1 MKAKKSYVQE
11 WLRSAESQAQ
21 MSMKA
26 MAKVYGGRKVVQTLR
41 KLNNCVSGLGKDELQ
56 KVKTDL
62 SKGIVMTM
70 DNDKREQVREVVDL
84 VIHSDEQLKEHEFTW
99 LIFHMGSL
107 LLQPEEEN
115 TEDPGRFRQLCVMY
129 DDLQKRIT
137 KLKIKC
143 PGCGRSLKGVTR
155 AMIGDVGVCPKCKV
169 EFIIEPKDEQKQSER
184 ETL

>member
-11 WLRSAESQAQ
+11 WLRSSESQAQ

-26 MAKVYGGRKVVQTLR
+26 AAKLYGRKVVQTLR
-41 KLNNCVSGLGKDELQ
+41 KLNNYVGGLGKEELQ

-70 DNDKREQVREVVDL
+70 GNEERKQVREVVDL
-84 VIHSDEQLKEHEFTW
+84 VIHSDEQLKEHEFIW
-99 LIFHMGSL
+99 LIFHMGSF

-115 TEDPGRFRQLCVMY
+115 TEDPERFRQLCVMY

-143 PGCGRSLKGVTR
+143 PGCGRSLKGATQ
-155 AMIGDVGVCPKCKV
+155 AMIGDVGVCPKCKA
-169 EFIIEPKDEQKQSER
+169 EFVIEQK
-184 ETL
+184 